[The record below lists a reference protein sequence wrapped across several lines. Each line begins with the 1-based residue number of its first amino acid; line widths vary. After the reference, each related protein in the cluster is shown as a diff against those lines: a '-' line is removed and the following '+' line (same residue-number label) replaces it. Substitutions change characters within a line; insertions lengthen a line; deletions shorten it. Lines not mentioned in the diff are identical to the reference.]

1 MIVKYKEYI
10 TLIEDTCF
18 YIYFSIVNFM
28 FYCYM
33 KLVLIY
39 LPDCMFSTSPP
50 VINIKKLIKDKNK
63 IEPLFHDILESE
75 SDSDSDDTNLIP
87 INYSIFIINAFVVN
101 NDKSE
106 EILTHK
112 LHILMGSDG
121 ILNIPT
127 LKYYFPDIKYF
138 NIIYMDSLDEVYKR
152 KSIDINERF
161 DKHNNVKCS
170 FGKIIF

>member
-1 MIVKYKEYI
+1 
-10 TLIEDTCF
+10 
-18 YIYFSIVNFM
+18 
-28 FYCYM
+28 
-33 KLVLIY
+33 
-39 LPDCMFSTSPP
+39 
-50 VINIKKLIKDKNK
+50 
-63 IEPLFHDILESE
+63 
-75 SDSDSDDTNLIP
+75 
-87 INYSIFIINAFVVN
+87 
-101 NDKSE
+101 
-106 EILTHK
+106 
-112 LHILMGSDG
+112 MGSDG